1 MLLKHFFPFFWNVG
15 KTCRSE
21 RQDWHWFS
29 TQTAAV
35 SSPSCFH
42 VSHNTTTKSST
53 GSGKSGFMTGRRRDM
68 WGKRRVKS
76 PHRVLPIK
84 SSWKHLTTR
93 WAWRV
98 GGCGYVN
105 FLNGG
110 FFQVST
116 CAELGDK
123 KKKKSYDCLHP
134 IMTPRWCR
142 SDIRLHFYTTCCQNI
157 PQLLFVWFF
166 FFVLSEMR
174 GWIYISVRCDTH
186 ASLCSALCSCYSSEL
201 LFFAPSLSGKDDFF
215 VYLVILVFQCPI
227 AIKPRFVYKSHMGP
241 QTQWFVYW
249 IEGRRHVTL
258 QSLTLWQRR
267 QNATWA
273 PNVEFH
279 PFLRRYL
286 MTPLSSP
293 KYMND
298 RTDLHKLQI
307 NPCKHSWS

>member
-1 MLLKHFFPFFWNVG
+1 MVAFFRFQLALN
-15 KTCRSE
+15 SE
-21 RQDWHWFS
+21 
-29 TQTAAV
+29 
-35 SSPSCFH
+35 
-42 VSHNTTTKSST
+42 
-53 GSGKSGFMTGRRRDM
+53 
-68 WGKRRVKS
+68 
-76 PHRVLPIK
+76 I
-84 SSWKHLTTR
+84 
-93 WAWRV
+93 
-98 GGCGYVN
+98 
-105 FLNGG
+105 
-110 FFQVST
+110 
-116 CAELGDK
+116 
-123 KKKKSYDCLHP
+123 KKKSLTTVYIQSWLHADVDLTFASTFTQLVAKTSHSCCLFG
-134 IMTPRWCR
+134 
-142 SDIRLHFYTTCCQNI
+142 S
-157 PQLLFVWFF
+157 F

-258 QSLTLWQRR
+258 QSLTLWRR
-267 QNATWA
+267 RLNATWA
-273 PNVEFH
+273 PNFEFH
-279 PFLRRYL
+279 PYLRRYL